1 MPYELGIDIDAE
13 TIVDLF
19 GAFMMAGALI
29 ALGILVII
37 ALVSLIYI
45 YKSMAFMFV
54 GRKANDPLFVL
65 AWIPIIGNTII
76 AYRASGMH
84 WWPWII
90 IGVNVIVGIYLL
102 SKGPDIYQYFD
113 SLVILT
119 LTLLSGLIYA
129 VFFIIWLWKL
139 FEKVNWPGWLALLYI
154 IPVVDLVVIGIVA
167 WKKS

>member
-1 MPYELGIDIDAE
+1 MLDDFGILG
-13 TIVDLF
+13 VL
-19 GAFMMAGALI
+19 AGALI

-45 YKSMAFMFV
+45 YKSLAFMYI
-54 GRKANDPLFVL
+54 GKNAKDSLAPL
-65 AWIPIIGNTII
+65 AWIPYVGNTII

-84 WWPWII
+84 WWPWIFI
-90 IGVNVIVGIYLL
+90 GIYLL
-102 SKGPDIYQYFD
+102 IMWPMMFFD
-113 SLVILT
+113 SLIFST
-119 LTLLSGLIYA
+119 IAILSGLVYA